1 MTGDGEHER
10 TTGEW
15 WDDGGEGCGVLRT
28 MVSCLGCGS
37 GLTSSFASTLGSL
50 ELEAT
55 GDAGVEVRRRSRRSV
70 TSARVLSR
78 MGDPV
83 DRAGLG
89 IRL

>member
-1 MTGDGEHER
+1 MGDGEREGM
-10 TTGEW
+10 TDEW
-15 WDDGGEGCGVLRT
+15 WDDGEEGCGVLRT
-28 MVSCLGCGS
+28 MVSCLGSGS
-37 GLTSSFASTLGSL
+37 GLTSGFASTFRSL

-55 GDAGVEVRRRSRRSV
+55 GDAGVEACRRSRRSV

-89 IRL
+89 I